1 MDRAYDASLDEA
13 LEQTF
18 PASDP
23 ISMQQPV
30 IAGGRNSLPSHQ
42 ARGRPNLDQRNREMA
57 KPTKRRA
64 PRKRNTSAKRAAS
77 QRNQQ

>member
-23 ISMQQPV
+23 ISMQQAV
-30 IAGGRNSLPSHQ
+30 IAGGRNSP
-42 ARGRPNLDQRNREMA
+42 PENEMA
-57 KPTKRRA
+57 KPTKAVTKPGVKRRA
-64 PRKRNTSAKRAAS
+64 PRKRKKP
-77 QRNQQ
+77 

>member
-30 IAGGRNSLPSHQ
+30 VVGGRDSPPENEMVN
-42 ARGRPNLDQRNREMA
+42 RPRPPR
-57 KPTKRRA
+57 PGVKRRA
-64 PRKRNTSAKRAAS
+64 PRRRKKS
-77 QRNQQ
+77 

>member
-30 IAGGRNSLPSHQ
+30 IAGGRNSMPGHQ
-42 ARGRPNLDQRNREMA
+42 ARGRPNLDQRTRKMA
-57 KPTKRRA
+57 KPTKAVAKPGVKRRA
-64 PRKRNTSAKRAAS
+64 PRKRKKP
-77 QRNQQ
+77 

>member
-30 IAGGRNSLPSHQ
+30 VVGGRDSPPEN
-42 ARGRPNLDQRNREMA
+42 EMVKPTKAAA
-57 KPTKRRA
+57 KPGVKRRA
-64 PRKRNTSAKRAAS
+64 PRKRKKP
-77 QRNQQ
+77 

>member
-1 MDRAYDASLDEA
+1 MGRTDDASLEEA

-30 IAGGRNSLPSHQ
+30 IAGGQNTLPDPLP
-42 ARGRPNLDQRNREMA
+42 RTGDRKVGDVRPVPPRE
-57 KPTKRRA
+57 
-64 PRKRNTSAKRAAS
+64 
-77 QRNQQ
+77 

>member
-30 IAGGRNSLPSHQ
+30 ISWRSEQPA
-42 ARGRPNLDQRNREMA
+42 
-57 KPTKRRA
+57 
-64 PRKRNTSAKRAAS
+64 
-77 QRNQQ
+77 

>member
-1 MDRAYDASLDEA
+1 MNRAYDASLDEA

-30 IAGGRNSLPSHQ
+30 IARGQNNLPGPLPLSTGDRKTDDGGS
-42 ARGRPNLDQRNREMA
+42 
-57 KPTKRRA
+57 A
-64 PRKRNTSAKRAAS
+64 PAA
-77 QRNQQ
+77 Q